1 MVTAIK
7 YGGYEIQHPIDLT
20 CHPASVHCMC
30 RVDFG
35 WAGVRTHKSEPRE
48 YPLKLYEVG
57 F

>member
-48 YPLKLYEVG
+48 YPLKLYEVD